1 MKATIKRII
10 TKDVKTIEDLKKN
23 NIYLEFDEE
32 NMLKAKAL
40 IIGPED
46 TIYFGGLYF
55 FDIDFPNNYPHI
67 PPVITYK
74 SSSKVRIHPNLYVSG
89 KVCLSVLGTWKGPP
103 WTSSMDISCILLSI
117 QSLLNNSPLINEP
130 GFENYTGNLST
141 DYSSMVE
148 YENIKHHFY
157 RNTVNIPENFLMF
170 QNIVNKNFI
179 DNKDKILEKIN
190 ENKKKRDN
198 FPIIVNLYRIKL
210 IVNYNKIYENID
222 NLIL

>member
-10 TKDVKTIEDLKKN
+10 NKDFKTIEDLKKN

-32 NMLKAKAL
+32 DMLKAKAL

-55 FDIDFPNNYPHI
+55 FDIEFPNNYPHI
-67 PPVITYK
+67 PPIITYK
-74 SSSKVRIHPNLYVSG
+74 SSSPVRIHPNLYVSG

-130 GFENYTGNLST
+130 GFENYSGNLST
-141 DYSSMVE
+141 DYSKMVE
-148 YENIKHHFY
+148 YENIKFHFY
-157 RNTVNIPENFLMF
+157 HHSKNIPENFLMF
-170 QNIVNKNFI
+170 QNIVNKNYI
-179 DNKDKILEKIN
+179 NNKDKILSKIDN
-190 ENKKKRDN
+190 LKKKDN
-198 FPIIVNLYRIKL
+198 YSIKVNIYRIKL
-210 IVNYNKIYENID
+210 IVDYKKIYEYID
-222 NLIL
+222 KFKL